1 MYELERH
8 NERVLLIG
16 IARSNRG
23 RWRKIDELQE
33 LAALASTAGGTVVEK
48 VIQIRPELNP
58 ATLLGRGKVEE
69 LGELCK
75 QHKIDLL
82 IFDETLTASQVRNLE
97 EATGVRVIDRTTLI
111 LDIFAR
117 HARTAEAK
125 TQVELAQ
132 LEYRSSILTGH
143 GLEMSQ
149 PGGGTRG
156 GIGPGETKLE
166 IDRRRI
172 RERIARLKQDL
183 VRIEKE
189 RAVQRQARIGELR
202 IAIAGYTN
210 AGKSTLMNRLTA
222 AGVKVAPEMF
232 ATLDSNTKAMALN
245 RHLHAYLTDTV
256 GFIRNL
262 PHQLV
267 TGFRST
273 LSEVREA
280 DLILHVVDAA
290 SADAELMIQAVQDTL
305 KEIGSEDKPAIM
317 VFNKTDR
324 VFEPA
329 RLERL
334 QRQWPG
340 SVAVS
345 ALTGKGIDGLKQAI
359 LGWLESRLKVR
370 SFTIPVNR
378 GDLMSR
384 LFKAGEILRTDVVGE
399 KLKIRVKGYP
409 ASLARVRVEIKSAL
423 RAPLAG
429 DRVT

>member
-1 MYELERH
+1 MYDLKRH
-8 NERVLLIG
+8 DERVLLIG

-33 LAALASTAGGTVVEK
+33 LAALAGTAGGTVVEN
-48 VIQIRPELNP
+48 VIQIRPGLNP
-58 ATLLGRGKVEE
+58 ATLLGKGKVAE
-69 LGELCK
+69 LSELCK

-82 IFDETLTASQVRNLE
+82 IFDETLTGSQVRNLE
-97 EATGVRVIDRTTLI
+97 EATAVRVIDRTTLI

-117 HARTAEAK
+117 HARSAEAK

-132 LEYRSSILTGH
+132 LEYRSSMLTGH
-143 GLEMSQ
+143 GVEMSQ

-156 GIGPGETKLE
+156 GIGTIGPGETKLE

-183 VRIEKE
+183 ARIEKE
-189 RAVQRQARIGELR
+189 RAVQRQARTGELR

-210 AGKSTLMNRLTA
+210 AGKSTLMNRLTD

-232 ATLDSNTKAMALN
+232 ATLDSNTKVMALN
-245 RHLHAYLTDTV
+245 RHLFAYLTDTV

-280 DLILHVVDAA
+280 DLILHVVDA
-290 SADAELMIQAVQDTL
+290 SSVDAELMIQAVQDTL
-305 KEIGSEDKPAIM
+305 KEIGTESKPVIM
-317 VFNKTDR
+317 VFNKTDH

-334 QRQWPG
+334 QRQFPG

-345 ALTGKGIDGLKQAI
+345 ALTGDGIDGLKQAI
-359 LGWLESRLKVR
+359 LGWLESRLVVR

-384 LFKAGEILRTDVVGE
+384 LFKAGEVLRTDVAGE

-409 ASLARVRVEIKSAL
+409 SSLARVRLEIKSAL
-423 RAPLAG
+423 HAR
-429 DRVT
+429 R

>member
-1 MYELERH
+1 MYEIGDKT
-8 NERVLLIG
+8 ERVLLIG

-33 LAALASTAGGTVVEK
+33 LAALAQTAGGTVVENI
-48 VIQIRPELNP
+48 IQVRPELNP
-58 ATLLGRGKVEE
+58 ATLLGSGKVTE

-82 IFDETLTASQVRNLE
+82 IFDETLTGSQVRNIE
-97 EATGVRVIDRTTLI
+97 QATEVRTIDRTTLI

-117 HARTAEAK
+117 HARSSEAK

-132 LEYRSSILTGH
+132 LEYRSSLLTGF
-143 GLEMSQ
+143 GVEMSQ
-149 PGGGTRG
+149 PGGGTRRG
-156 GIGPGETKLE
+156 IGTIGPGETKLE

-172 RERIARLKQDL
+172 RERIARLKKDL
-183 VRIEKE
+183 ARIEKE
-189 RAVQRQARIGELR
+189 RTVQRQARAGELR

-210 AGKSTLMNRLTA
+210 AGKSTLMNRLTD

-232 ATLDSNTKAMALN
+232 ATLDSNTKVLALN
-245 RHLHAYLTDTV
+245 RHIHGYLTDTV

-290 SADAELMIQAVQDTL
+290 SVDAELMIQAVQDTL
-305 KEIGSEDKPAIM
+305 KEIGCEAKPAIM
-317 VFNKTDR
+317 VLNKTDR

-334 QRQWPG
+334 QRQFPG

-345 ALTGKGIDGLKQAI
+345 ALTGDGIDALKKAI
-359 LGWLESRLKVR
+359 LHWLEDRLVVR
-370 SFTIPVNR
+370 SFTIPASR

-384 LFKAGEILRTDVVGE
+384 LFNSGEILRSDVVKD

-409 ASLARVRVEIKSAL
+409 ASLARVRGEINSAL
-423 RAPLAG
+423 RV
-429 DRVT
+429 RR

>member
-1 MYELERH
+1 MYELRKS

-33 LAALASTAGGTVVEK
+33 LAALAQTAGGSVVEK
-48 VIQIRPELNP
+48 VIQIRPDLNP
-58 ATLLGRGKVEE
+58 ATLLGKGKVAE
-69 LGELCK
+69 LKELCQ

-82 IFDETLTASQVRNLE
+82 IFDETLTGSQVRNLE

-117 HARTAEAK
+117 HARSAEAR

-132 LEYRSSILTGH
+132 LEYRSSMLTGH
-143 GLEMSQ
+143 GIEMSQ

-156 GIGPGETKLE
+156 GIGTIGPGETKLE

-172 RERIARLKQDL
+172 RERIARLKTEL
-183 VRIEKE
+183 ARIDKE
-189 RAVQRQARIGELR
+189 RAVQRQARAQDLR

-210 AGKSTLMNRLTA
+210 AGKSTLMNRLTD
-222 AGVKVAPEMF
+222 AGVKVAPELF
-232 ATLDSNTKAMALN
+232 ATLDSNTKVLVLN
-245 RHLHAYLTDTV
+245 RSLKGYLTDTV

-262 PHQLV
+262 PHELV

-290 SADAELMIQAVQDTL
+290 SSDAELMIEAVQGTL
-305 KEIGSEDKPAIM
+305 KEIGVEAKPVIM

-345 ALTGKGIDGLKQAI
+345 AMTGDGIDRLKQAI
-359 LGWLESRLKVR
+359 LDWLACRLVTR
-370 SFTIPVNR
+370 VFTIPASR

-384 LFKAGEILRTDVVGE
+384 LFNAGEILRSDVAGE
-399 KLKIRVKGYP
+399 KLRLRVKGYP
-409 ASLARVRVEIKSAL
+409 ASLARVRLEIKNAL
-423 RAPLAG
+423 RA
-429 DRVT
+429 RR

>member
-1 MYELERH
+1 MYELRRS

-33 LAALASTAGGTVVEK
+33 LAALAQTARGEVVEK

-58 ATLLGRGKVEE
+58 ATLLGKGKVAE
-69 LGELCK
+69 LKELCQ

-82 IFDETLTASQVRNLE
+82 IFDETLTGSQVRNLE

-117 HARTAEAK
+117 HARSAEAR

-132 LEYRSSILTGH
+132 LEYRSSMLTGH
-143 GLEMSQ
+143 GIEMSQ

-156 GIGPGETKLE
+156 GIGTIGPGETKLE

-172 RERIARLKQDL
+172 RERISRLKTEL
-183 VRIEKE
+183 ARIDKE
-189 RAVQRQARIGELR
+189 RAVQRQARAQDLR

-210 AGKSTLMNRLTA
+210 AGKSTLMNRLTD
-222 AGVKVAPEMF
+222 AGVKVAPELF
-232 ATLDSNTKAMALN
+232 ATLDSNTKVLVLN
-245 RHLHAYLTDTV
+245 RSLKGYLTDTV

-262 PHQLV
+262 PHELV

-290 SADAELMIQAVQDTL
+290 APDAELMIEAVQATL
-305 KEIGSEDKPAIM
+305 KEIGVEEKPVLM
-317 VFNKTDR
+317 TFNKTDR

-334 QRQWPG
+334 MRQWPG

-345 ALTGKGIDGLKQAI
+345 ALTGDGIDQLKQAI
-359 LGWLESRLKVR
+359 LRWLDSRLVLR
-370 SFTIPVNR
+370 SFTIPASR

-384 LFKAGEILRTDVVGE
+384 LFNAGEILRSEVVGE
-399 KLKIRVKGYP
+399 KLRIRVKGYP
-409 ASLARVRVEIKSAL
+409 ASLARVRLEIKNAL
-423 RAPLAG
+423 RAA
-429 DRVT
+429 R

>member
-1 MYELERH
+1 MYDTERH

-33 LAALASTAGGTVVEK
+33 LAALAGTAGGTVVEK

-58 ATLLGRGKVEE
+58 ATLLGKGKVEE

-97 EATGVRVIDRTTLI
+97 EVTGVRVIDRTTLI

-132 LEYRSSILTGH
+132 LEYRSSMLTGF
-143 GLEMSQ
+143 GVEMSQ
-149 PGGGTRG
+149 PGGGTRRG
-156 GIGPGETKLE
+156 IGTIGPGETKLE

-189 RAVQRQARIGELR
+189 RAVQRQARIGDLR

-210 AGKSTLMNRLTA
+210 AGKSTLMNRLTD

-232 ATLDSNTKAMALN
+232 ATLDSNTKVMALN

-305 KEIGSEDKPAIM
+305 KEIGTENKPTIM
-317 VFNKTDR
+317 VFNKTDY

-334 QRQWPG
+334 QRQFPG
-340 SVAVS
+340 SVALS
-345 ALTGKGIDGLKQAI
+345 ALTGDGIDGLKQAI
-359 LGWLESRLKVR
+359 LGWLESRLVVR
-370 SFTIPVNR
+370 SFTIPVSR

-423 RAPLAG
+423 PTR
-429 DRVT
+429 R

>member
-1 MYELERH
+1 MYELKQKT
-8 NERVLLIG
+8 ERVLLIG

-33 LAALASTAGGTVVEK
+33 LAALAQTAGGSVVEK

-58 ATLLGRGKVEE
+58 ATLLGKGKVIE
-69 LGELCK
+69 LNELCK

-82 IFDETLTASQVRNLE
+82 IFDETLTGSQVRNLE

-117 HARTAEAK
+117 HARSAEAK

-132 LEYRSSILTGH
+132 LEYRSSMLTGH
-143 GLEMSQ
+143 GIEMSQ

-156 GIGPGETKLE
+156 GIGTIGPGETKLE

-172 RERIARLKQDL
+172 RERIARLKAEL
-183 VRIEKE
+183 ARIDKE
-189 RAVQRQARIGELR
+189 RAVQRQARAQDLR

-210 AGKSTLMNRLTA
+210 AGKSTLMNRLTD
-222 AGVKVAPEMF
+222 AGVKVAPELF
-232 ATLDSNTKAMALN
+232 ATLDSNTRVLVLN
-245 RHLHAYLTDTV
+245 RSLRGYLTDTV

-262 PHQLV
+262 PHELV

-290 SADAELMIQAVQDTL
+290 SADAELMIQAVQETL
-305 KEIGSEDKPAIM
+305 KEIGVEAKPVIM
-317 VFNKTDR
+317 TFNKTDR

-334 QRQWPG
+334 MRQWPD

-345 ALTGKGIDGLKQAI
+345 ALTGDGIDRLKQAI
-359 LGWLESRLKVR
+359 LDWLAGRLVTR
-370 SFTIPVNR
+370 VFTIPASR

-384 LFKAGEILRTDVVGE
+384 LFNAGEILRSDVAGE
-399 KLKIRVKGYP
+399 KLRLRVKGYP
-409 ASLARVRVEIKSAL
+409 ASLARVRLEIRSVL
-423 RAPLAG
+423 RG
-429 DRVT
+429 RR